1 MREYLAHKKRWINNI
16 FSFVGIVVALLY
28 NICEESCAYLQ
39 GFILG
44 LALNYWGIFYMGTL
58 ILSSLLKKSLIF
70 LFLLSFGIGAELYLL
85 GFQINNGI
93 YCYYCLS
100 FAAIISL
107 LFLLNF
113 ERSKKIFITIS
124 VVLGFILC
132 LVFFKG
138 SVTPVYAEEILLPSF
153 GTGQIKVRLY
163 TDYFCNPCR
172 TLEPKLEPVIIDL
185 VKKGAINILFID
197 TPVHPQTTLYA
208 KYFLYI
214 LNENKRFEYV
224 LRARAIL
231 FEAAKEKIT
240 EKEKLEA
247 FIKKKGIKFKPFDTK
262 PTFGVFSSYLKEDT
276 INATPTCVIYNL
288 GKKNKFTGL
297 DIIRNIERLNE
308 L

>member
-1 MREYLAHKKRWINNI
+1 LAHKKHWINNI
-16 FSFVGIVVALLY
+16 FSFVGIAVALLY
-28 NICEESCAYLQ
+28 SICEESCAYLQ

-44 LALNYWGIFYMGTL
+44 LALNYLGIFYMGTL
-58 ILSSLLKKSLIF
+58 ILSNLLKKSLIF

-100 FAAIISL
+100 FAAIIFL

-113 ERSKKIFITIS
+113 EKSKKIFITIS

-153 GTGQIKVRLY
+153 GKGQIKVRLY

-172 TLEPKLEPVIIDL
+172 TLEPELEPVITDL
-185 VKKGAINILFID
+185 VKKGTINILFID

-214 LNENKRFEYV
+214 LNENKKFKYV

-262 PTFGVFSSYLKEDT
+262 PTFSVLNSYLKEDI

-297 DIIRNIERLNE
+297 DIIRTLERLK
-308 L
+308 

>member
-1 MREYLAHKKRWINNI
+1 MAHKKHWLNFI
-16 FSFVGIVVALLY
+16 FSFVGIAVALLY
-28 NICEESCAYLQ
+28 STCEESCAYLQ
-39 GFILG
+39 GFFEG
-44 LALNYWGIFYMGTL
+44 LALNYLGIFYMGTL
-58 ILSSLLKKSLIF
+58 ILSNLLKKSLIF

-100 FAAIISL
+100 FAAIIFL

-124 VVLGFILC
+124 VVLGIILFS
-132 LVFFKG
+132 VFFKG

-153 GTGQIKVRLY
+153 GKGQIKVRLY
-163 TDYFCNPCR
+163 TDYFCNPCG
-172 TLEPKLEPVIIDL
+172 TLEPNLEPVIIDL
-185 VKKGAINILFID
+185 VKKGAINISFID
-197 TPVHPQTTLYA
+197 TPVHAQTTLYA
-208 KYFLYI
+208 RYFLYI
-214 LNENKRFEYV
+214 LNEKKDFYHA

-231 FEAAKEKIT
+231 FEAAKEKVT

-262 PTFGVFSSYLKEDT
+262 PAFGVFSSYLKEDI

-297 DIIRNIERLNE
+297 DIIRTLERLNE

>member
-1 MREYLAHKKRWINNI
+1 MREYLTHKKRWINNI

-44 LALNYWGIFYMGTL
+44 LALNYLGIFYMGTL

-70 LFLLSFGIGAELYLL
+70 LFLLSFGVGAELYLL
-85 GFQINNGI
+85 GFQINKGI

-100 FAAIISL
+100 FASIIFL

-132 LVFFKG
+132 SVFFKG
-138 SVTPVYAEEILLPSF
+138 SVTPIYAEEILLPSF
-153 GTGQIKVRLY
+153 GKGQIKVRLY

-172 TLEPKLEPVIIDL
+172 TLEPELEPVIIDL
-185 VKKGAINILFID
+185 VKKGAINISFID
-197 TPVHPQTTLYA
+197 TPVHPHTTLYA

-224 LRARAIL
+224 LRARAVL

-247 FIKKKGIKFKPFDTK
+247 FIKKKGIKIKPFDTK

-276 INATPTCVIYNL
+276 INSTPTCVIYNL

-297 DIIRNIERLNE
+297 DIVKALESLK
-308 L
+308 

>member
-1 MREYLAHKKRWINNI
+1 LVHKKHWLNFI
-16 FSFVGIVVALLY
+16 FSFGGIAVALLY
-28 NICEESCAYLQ
+28 SICEESCEYLQ
-39 GFILG
+39 GYIFG
-44 LALNYWGIFYMGTL
+44 LALNYLGIFYMGTL
-58 ILSSLLKKSLIF
+58 ILFNFLKKTLIF

-124 VVLGFILC
+124 VVLGFILFS
-132 LVFFKG
+132 VFLKG
-138 SVTPVYAEEILLPSF
+138 SVTPVYAEEILLPFF
-153 GTGQIKVRLY
+153 GKGQIKVRLY

-185 VKKGAINILFID
+185 VKKGVINILFID

-214 LNENKRFEYV
+214 FNENKKFEYV
-224 LRARAIL
+224 LHARAIL

-247 FIKKKGIKFKPFDTK
+247 FIKKKGIKFRPFDTK
-262 PTFGVFSSYLKEDT
+262 PTFDVFSSYLKEDI
-276 INATPTCVIYNL
+276 INATPTCVIYNQD
-288 GKKNKFTGL
+288 KKNKFTGL
-297 DIIRNIERLNE
+297 DILTTLERLNE

>member
-1 MREYLAHKKRWINNI
+1 MAHKKHWINNI
-16 FSFVGIVVALLY
+16 FSFVGIAIALLY
-28 NICEESCAYLQ
+28 SICEESCAYLQ

-44 LALNYWGIFYMGTL
+44 LALNYLGIFYMGTL
-58 ILSSLLKKSLIF
+58 ILSNLLKKSLIF

-100 FAAIISL
+100 FAAIIFL

-113 ERSKKIFITIS
+113 EKSKKIFITIS

-153 GTGQIKVRLY
+153 GKGQIKVRLY

-172 TLEPKLEPVIIDL
+172 TLEPELEPVITDL
-185 VKKGAINILFID
+185 VKKGTINILFID

-214 LNENKRFEYV
+214 LNENKKFKYV

-262 PTFGVFSSYLKEDT
+262 PTFSVLNSYLKEDI

-297 DIIRNIERLNE
+297 DIIRTLERLK
-308 L
+308 